1 MKIKKIKYQNLK
13 GRSEEIELGA
23 ANLIF
28 GNNFTGKTT
37 IIDAIK
43 LALLGYHPALDKTA
57 RGIFE
62 LSSDEVMEAE
72 ADFDDGRAVARAWQR
87 DRMGKLTKREF
98 IPRDWP
104 NIPVVLL
111 DANAYFGAS
120 DRGKTELLFS
130 ASKMN
135 ADPVKFASTIRGLKE
150 IIPET
155 TIAINGKT
163 PQDWVN
169 SALETVERLRSEAA
183 ASVKRYADTM
193 QGLSALRDAEPV
205 VLDADVQEQVRKKR
219 AERET
224 AQAKLRSAE
233 RRKDLHENTHTPEEG
248 EVEELEEK
256 SRRLGLQ
263 ITNKEIEIG
272 KAEARWDSLLNH
284 RNCPMCGTEGKKWKP
299 SAKAKKKAELEVLT
313 KEKIELTR
321 ERFNTNRAVDERKPK
336 LAEAREKLLKKDAA
350 AVLECEEAVAGL
362 NEEIASLE
370 SHAEAFVKDQ
380 ADRRRLDEARAQH
393 ERYSIEEKRAKEAKT
408 YLLKVK
414 EQMTRELFAPI
425 LKVAS
430 KFTTGIFTGELLF
443 HEGELGMIKR
453 EKRAEADY
461 VSGWIPHRTFSGTE
475 QAIAFAALQAALGA
489 TAPIKLVVMDE
500 LGRLDFDNKC
510 KLMRNVLNALND
522 GTIDQFVGV
531 DTDAEAA
538 IGEGFTLI
546 ERR

>member
-425 LKVAS
+425 LKMAS